1 MKEID
6 FVPQW
11 YRSSQRR
18 RNDLAVRVACLCMLV
33 AAMVAWSIRNL
44 AVVQMAE
51 ADTAA
56 LQESYRSQGALQDQ
70 HAALQR
76 RLQQLEG
83 RRALLRALRGG
94 VRAEQV
100 LAELSHLMP
109 EAMALTNVTL
119 RQHDRLEFKNSQ
131 GGAQRDRGSL
141 RGLMEVEG
149 LAASH
154 GHVGSFLAALE
165 RSPCFRGLEMKYSKP
180 VVREGRQARDF
191 RVVMRIP
198 RFE

>member
-56 LQESYRSQGALQDQ
+56 LQESYRSQRALLDQ
-70 HAALQR
+70 HAALQH
-76 RLQQLEG
+76 RLQQLEE
-83 RRALLRALRGG
+83 RRALLQALRGG
-94 VRAEQV
+94 VRVEQV

-119 RQHDRLEFKNSQ
+119 RQHDRLEFKHSQ
-131 GGAQRDRGSL
+131 GSAPGDRGSSQ
-141 RGLMEVEG
+141 GLMEVDG

-154 GHVGSFLAALE
+154 LHVGSFLAALE
-165 RSPCFRGLEMKYSKP
+165 QSPCFRELEMKYSKP

-191 RVVMRIP
+191 RVLMRMP

>member
-56 LQESYRSQGALQDQ
+56 LQESYRS
-70 HAALQR
+70 
-76 RLQQLEG
+76 
-83 RRALLRALRGG
+83 
-94 VRAEQV
+94 
-100 LAELSHLMP
+100 
-109 EAMALTNVTL
+109 
-119 RQHDRLEFKNSQ
+119 
-131 GGAQRDRGSL
+131 
-141 RGLMEVEG
+141 
-149 LAASH
+149 
-154 GHVGSFLAALE
+154 
-165 RSPCFRGLEMKYSKP
+165 
-180 VVREGRQARDF
+180 
-191 RVVMRIP
+191 
-198 RFE
+198 